1 MFFSLNIFDALYQV
15 LLQAYPEVATDVMN
29 KLSAIVSSIDD
40 SNSLEDKL
48 HAIQTMIFL
57 TKSKEFTDS
66 IRSNERNMKQLQL
79 KSNEIVEATED
90 SSSLRTSA
98 GMLAVQVKVLL
109 GFD

>member
-1 MFFSLNIFDALYQV
+1 
-15 LLQAYPEVATDVMN
+15 MN
-29 KLSAIVSSIDD
+29 KLTTTVSSSDD
-40 SNSLEDKL
+40 SHTLEDKL
-48 HAIQTMIFL
+48 HAIQIMIFL
-57 TKSKEFTDS
+57 TKSKEFADS

-79 KSNEIVEATED
+79 KSNEIVEATEN

>member
-1 MFFSLNIFDALYQV
+1 
-15 LLQAYPEVATDVMN
+15 MN
-29 KLSAIVSSIDD
+29 KLTAIVSSIDD

-48 HAIQTMIFL
+48 HIIQTMIFL
-57 TKSKEFTDS
+57 TKSKEFADS
-66 IRSNERNMKQLQL
+66 IRSNELNMKQLQL
-79 KSNEIVEATED
+79 KSNEIVEATEN

>member
-1 MFFSLNIFDALYQV
+1 
-15 LLQAYPEVATDVMN
+15 MN

-79 KSNEIVEATED
+79 KSNQIVEATED